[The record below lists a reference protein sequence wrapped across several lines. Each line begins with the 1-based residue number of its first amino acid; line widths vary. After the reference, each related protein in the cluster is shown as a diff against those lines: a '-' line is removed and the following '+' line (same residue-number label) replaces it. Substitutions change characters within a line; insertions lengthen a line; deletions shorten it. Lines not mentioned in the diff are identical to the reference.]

1 MPIKYMVKPCSIC
14 SKVFTVCLTELWKL
28 GILGWRLILKK
39 KSLNLLIT
47 VLTNFFT
54 KKEKKKKEKQQSIN
68 ILITVLTYLPVKA

>member
-1 MPIKYMVKPCSIC
+1 MFNRIVKTRHP
-14 SKVFTVCLTELWKL
+14 
-28 GILGWRLILKK
+28 RLKTSFKK
-39 KSLNLLIT
+39 KSLNILIT